1 MINFDHNLVN
11 LCDYCCTF
19 WRRYKFCLCLW
30 VCDKWCK
37 LYSYNMSV
45 KRTGRVSDYLGFEVH
60 FSCGSTVFDL
70 EITSLY

>member
-1 MINFDHNLVN
+1 MMNFDHNLGN
-11 LCDYCCTF
+11 LCGYC
-19 WRRYKFCLCLW
+19 CLW
-30 VCDKWCK
+30 VWDKWCK

-60 FSCGSTVFDL
+60 FSCGFTVFDL